1 MVKDIFSMSKAEFTA
16 KFKALHK
23 KIKEE
28 NASFNLPTTGYSDM
42 HKCVV
47 NTYIDGRVEKV
58 TIESQ
63 PSIHKSQIYPG
74 Y

>member
-1 MVKDIFSMSKAEFTA
+1 MVKDIFSMSKAEFNA

-28 NASFNLPTTGYSDM
+28 NARFNLPTTGYSDIY
-42 HKCVV
+42 KCVV
-47 NTYIDGRVEKV
+47 NTYIDGTVEKV
-58 TIESQ
+58 SIQSE